1 MLSLETSPL
10 SQWSPERDTVVTLWV
25 RQLVSL
31 LVAQPVEGG
40 ETWVEGR
47 GESPLRSEQCN
58 GASTRRS
65 AVSTASRSIVVASR
79 SRILVRRVGVDGVR
93 ALYDEVA
100 FASCERSVHSAPSIP
115 SLLRL
120 HPPLPPSTRWQRAAS
135 SSPQTDTSTALPRVV
150 PSSRVAYHIGS
161 RRHRRGVS
169 E

>member
-31 LVAQPVEGG
+31 LVALPVEGG

-65 AVSTASRSIVVASR
+65 AVSTASRSIAR
-79 SRILVRRVGVDGVR
+79 RLVRAGGD
-93 ALYDEVA
+93 DDVA
-100 FASCERSVHSAPSIP
+100 FASFLRALWRSVAI
-115 SLLRL
+115 
-120 HPPLPPSTRWQRAAS
+120 AE
-135 SSPQTDTSTALPRVV
+135 RV
-150 PSSRVAYHIGS
+150 SKIGK
-161 RRHRRGVS
+161 S
-169 E
+169 ER

>member
-1 MLSLETSPL
+1 MLSPRLSLETSPL

-31 LVAQPVEGG
+31 LVAQPVEGV

-65 AVSTASRSIVVASR
+65 AVSTASRSIVAASR

-100 FASCERSVHSAPSIP
+100 FASCERSVHSLAFTLAPP
-115 SLLRL
+115 P
-120 HPPLPPSTRWQRAAS
+120 PPLDALAAGGLKLTSHYAYKYCAPARGAFLTGRLPYRLAST
-135 SSPQTDTSTALPRVV
+135 QTW
-150 PSSRVAYHIGS
+150 
-161 RRHRRGVS
+161 S